1 MEDDLVFAVT
11 WQRKGEPLGQRMN
24 AFARWL
30 GEQLG
35 CKIVPKVSLS
45 YEELLDA
52 MRQETVDIAWL
63 PPIVSAILER
73 EGRSRGLLVSERLGS
88 TLFHSVILCPN
99 GAAYKTVKDVRGA
112 RAAWV
117 DPWSAS
123 GYVLARLHM
132 HQLGVDMANAFAE
145 ERFFG
150 SHDAAIQRVLQ
161 GNADIAATYAN
172 LDADGHVTS
181 AGWRAHPEA
190 RGQVR
195 ILAVIGAI
203 PADVIGVRSTLD
215 PDLQARIASVLEK
228 GVAGEAKSIIQDAFD
243 VTALRP
249 PVQEDKLNR
258 ALEKAIGAGLFPY
271 FASSKNR

>member
-11 WQRKGEPLGQRMN
+11 WQRRGEPLGQRMD

-30 GEQLG
+30 GDQLG
-35 CKIVPKVSLS
+35 CKIIPKVSLS
-45 YEELLDA
+45 YEELLDGI
-52 MRQETVDIAWL
+52 RKEKVDIAWL
-63 PPIVSAILER
+63 PPIVSAMLER
-73 EGRSRGLLVSERLGS
+73 EGRSKGLLASERVGS
-88 TLFHSVILCPN
+88 TLFHSVIVCANDAP
-99 GAAYKTVKDVRGA
+99 YKTLKDVRGA

-117 DPWSAS
+117 DPWSAG

-132 HQLGVDMANAFAE
+132 HQLGIDMASAFVDE
-145 ERFFG
+145 KFMG
-150 SHDAAIQRVLQ
+150 SHDAAIQRLLQ
-161 GNADIAATYAN
+161 GQADITATYAN

-190 RGQVR
+190 RSQLR

-215 PDLQARIASVLEK
+215 PDLQARIAAALEK
-228 GVAGEAKSIIQDAFD
+228 GISGEAKALIQDAFD
-243 VTALRP
+243 VTNLRP
-249 PVQEDKLNR
+249 PVPDDKLHR

-271 FASSKNR
+271 FK